1 MTARLVIIVAG
12 AALATATA
20 FAATPIGDVV
30 RNRDAYANQTV
41 TIEGTVTEKSF
52 AYKSDA
58 VYDVR
63 GSDDVSITVVG
74 KGTAPAPGTKI
85 SVTGTVGRKPPDE
98 EFDFPP
104 VVLESSRVVQ

>member
-1 MTARLVIIVAG
+1 MTVRRLASLGLV
-12 AALATATA
+12 LFATGT

-30 RNRDAYANQTV
+30 KNRDAYANQTV

-58 VYDVR
+58 IYDLR
-63 GSDDVSITVVG
+63 GSDDYNITIVG
-74 KGTAPAPGTKI
+74 NGTAPAPGTKL

-104 VVLESSRVVQ
+104 VIVESLRVAQ

>member
-1 MTARLVIIVAG
+1 MTPRWFLAAACALV
-12 AALATATA
+12 ATTSV
-20 FAATPIGDVV
+20 AATPIGEVV

-41 TIEGTVTEKSF
+41 TIEGTVTEKSL

-58 VYDVR
+58 IYDLR
-63 GSDDVSITVVG
+63 GSDDYNITVVG
-74 KGTAPAPGTKI
+74 TGTAPAPGTKL

-104 VVLESSRVVQ
+104 VVLESARVVQ